1 MSVDG
6 QMNGWTDG
14 SMETDSII
22 RFEFLKGYKDILVL
36 SVNSLSQVWW
46 DMHAVLAL

>member
-1 MSVDG
+1 MMDG
-6 QMNGWTDG
+6 Y
-14 SMETDSII
+14 METDSI